1 MSEQTPKSD
10 IFYQIKN
17 GTRATAAMLAAMK
30 LDLFTPLKDG
40 PLSTLQLAS
49 KISGNPEKLGP
60 LLYALVTAG
69 LLIEKDGTFSN
80 TPETGEFMVRG
91 KDGYLGDAHKI
102 WYSNLLASLKTA
114 ETIRTGVPQA
124 KYDWAN
130 MPKDELKALMEGMG
144 GQDAAFAKWL
154 SMQYDFSQCR
164 SLLDAGCG
172 SGTLAITMTQIY
184 PHLTATVVD
193 LPQVTPITEQTVN
206 NADASGRVKVVS
218 ADLTSDPIPGMYDAA
233 IISSVI
239 QTLSAEEARQVIN
252 NVGKVVNPG
261 GWLYIFGSG
270 MLENSRLS
278 PKAAVNMNLV
288 FINTYDNGQSYTEDE
303 HRAWLREAGFENLTF
318 NYDELTIR
326 AQKTAKIVGK
336 LQ

>member
-1 MSEQTPKSD
+1 MGEQAPKSD

-17 GTRATAAMLAAMK
+17 VTRATAAMLAAMK
-30 LDLFTPLKDG
+30 LDLFTPLKNG
-40 PLSTLQLAS
+40 PLDTDQLAS
-49 KISGNPEKLGP
+49 ILRVNAEKLGP
-60 LLYALVTAG
+60 LLYALVIAG
-69 LLIEKDGTFSN
+69 LLIEEDGAFSN
-80 TPETGEFMVRG
+80 TPETGEFMVKG

-114 ETIRTGVPQA
+114 ESIRTGVPQA

-130 MPKDELKALMEGMG
+130 MAEGELKALMEGMG
-144 GQDAAFAKWL
+144 THDAAFANQL
-154 SMQYDFSQCR
+154 STQYDFSQFR

-172 SGTLAITMTQIY
+172 SGTLAIAMTEIHPY
-184 PHLTATVVD
+184 LTATVVD
-193 LPQVTPITEQTVN
+193 LPQVTPITEQTVM
-206 NADASGRVKVVS
+206 DAGASDRINVVS
-218 ADLTSDPIPGMYDAA
+218 ADLTSDPIPGMYDVA

-239 QTLSAEEARQVIN
+239 QTLSKEEARQVIN

-261 GWLYIFGSG
+261 GWIYIFGSG

-278 PKAAVNMNLV
+278 PKAAVDINLV

-303 HRAWLREAGFENLTF
+303 HRNWLREAGFENLTF

-326 AQKTAKIVGK
+326 AQKKAS
-336 LQ
+336 